1 MTTAPRPP
9 RSRATVFLTV
19 ASLVSVTVLLGGI
32 MLPSFDPRP
41 RARWRIGEDQRKV
54 AQFAEAT
61 ANTPV
66 FLELDL
72 PFAAH
77 VYLASWSRMQG
88 TIALFPSE
96 RLSTDLMNPLPAGK
110 HQLPGRFEDKLMSWP
125 SHAVVGPIH
134 YLLVVSKEPLAE
146 LNDTMRKVRQMGH
159 MARLGTGFHDRG
171 MYLFAPEG
179 GMKLVPSNEQ
189 PAAKEL
195 DAARTAFTNLE
206 SLDSDGPLLELPDEP
221 GVFVRPFVLQGK

>member
-19 ASLVSVTVLLGGI
+19 ASLVSLTVLLGGI
-32 MLPSFDPRP
+32 MLPSFDPKP
-41 RARWRIGEDQRKV
+41 RLRWRLGDDQRKV

-66 FLELDL
+66 FLRLDL
-72 PFAAH
+72 PFPAH
-77 VYLASWSRMQG
+77 VYVASWSHMQG

-96 RLSTDLMNPLPAGK
+96 RLSTDLANPLPAGQ
-110 HQLPGRFEDKLMSWP
+110 HELPGHFEDKPMSWP

-134 YLLVVSKEPLAE
+134 YLVVVSREPLTE
-146 LNDTMRKVRQMGH
+146 LADVLRRVRQMGH

-179 GMKLVPSNEQ
+179 GMKAVPSNDQ
-189 PAAKEL
+189 PAAADLE
-195 DAARTAFTNLE
+195 AARTAFTNLE
-206 SLDSDGPLLELPDEP
+206 SLDSDGPLLELTDRP
-221 GVFVRPFVLQGK
+221 GVYVRPFVLQGK